1 MRTWKIYKHTL
12 LIGPH
17 KGWSYIGQT
26 CKRWVNERWRN
37 GNGYMRNAFF
47 YNEIKKYGWENF
59 DHQIIEDNIYSI
71 EKANEREIYW
81 INYYHTWVGD
91 ENCKGFNLDSGGS
104 RTGGKHSEETK
115 KKISNALLGHKVSQE
130 TLSKMSKSLKGKSSW
145 AKGKLSWNHGL
156 TKETNESLRKASERM
171 KGFKHT
177 EETKNKLKATA
188 QKRKDDYYNYLNK
201 KVLCVET
208 DIIYDSLKEAAK
220 AVGLKAATSISAC
233 LVGKTNTAA
242 GYHWAY
248 ADDYKKIQLLSVY
261 KNKAKVIHN
270 GHSCR
275 KIYCVELNIVF
286 ESIKSAAEYLNITA
300 GSIRNCL
307 TKHNSKYTGGGYH
320 WEYVK

>member
-12 LIGPH
+12 LVGPH

-26 CKRWVNERWRN
+26 CSRWVNERWRN
-37 GNGYMRNAFF
+37 GNGYRRNAFF

-59 DHQIIEDNIYSI
+59 DHQIIEDNITSL
-71 EKANEREIYW
+71 EKANERESYW
-81 INYYHTWVGD
+81 ISYYHTWVED
-91 ENCKGFNLDSGGS
+91 KNCKGFNLDSGGS
-104 RTGGKHSEETK
+104 KTDGKHSEETK
-115 KKISNALLGHKVSQE
+115 KKISNSLLGHKVSQE
-130 TLSKMSKSLKGKSSW
+130 TIDKIKATKIKNGTYRKCYTKGRHLTDEEKQHLREINLGIKHMPHSDET
-145 AKGKLSWNHGL
+145 KKKLSE
-156 TKETNESLRKASERM
+156 KAKQRKASSYDIHRV
-171 KGFKHT
+171 KI
-177 EETKNKLKATA
+177 
-188 QKRKDDYYNYLNK
+188 
-201 KVLCVET
+201 LCVET
-208 DIIYDSLKEAAK
+208 DIIYNSLIEAAK
-220 AVGLKAATSISAC
+220 AVGLKATTSISAC
-233 LVGKTNTAA
+233 LAGKANTTA

-248 ADDYKKIQLLSVY
+248 ADDYKKIQLLSIY

-307 TKHNSKYTGGGYH
+307 VKHSSKYTGGGYH